1 MKRKCCQC
9 YTFYRKP
16 SLVLLV
22 ESIITQSLIILQGSS
37 MSSADS
43 VKNEVFHQISQLL
56 ENKSLTVTDDMALIG
71 GDSVLDSMKLV
82 ELCLALEDKAADMG
96 FEFDWTSDA
105 AMSRSRSMFRTAG
118 SLATEFISQ
127 MEAKK

>member
-1 MKRKCCQC
+1 MINLETIKLEIYVEISK
-9 YTFYRKP
+9 
-16 SLVLLV
+16 LLD
-22 ESIITQSLIILQGSS
+22 ECSP
-37 MSSADS
+37 A
-43 VKNEVFHQISQLL
+43 
-56 ENKSLTVTDDMALIG
+56 VTDQMSLIG

-82 ELCLALEDKAADMG
+82 ELCLSLEDKAADMG

-118 SLATEFISQ
+118 SLAAEFCSQ

>member
-1 MKRKCCQC
+1 MPLAE
-9 YTFYRKP
+9 T
-16 SLVLLV
+16 
-22 ESIITQSLIILQGSS
+22 
-37 MSSADS
+37 
-43 VKNEVFHQISQLL
+43 VKSEVFSQIAQLIEDKTL
-56 ENKSLTVTDDMALIG
+56 CVTDEVPLIG

-96 FEFDWTSDA
+96 FEFDWTSDV

>member
-1 MKRKCCQC
+1 M
-9 YTFYRKP
+9 
-16 SLVLLV
+16 SSV
-22 ESIITQSLIILQGSS
+22 ES
-37 MSSADS
+37 
-43 VKNEVFHQISQLL
+43 VKSEVFSQIAQLL
-56 ENKSLTVTDDMALIG
+56 ENKSLTVTDDMPLIG
-71 GDSVLDSMKLV
+71 GEGVLDSMKLV

-118 SLATEFISQ
+118 SLASEFFSQ